1 MPNIA
6 SFHPQ
11 IVHFIVVLGFV
22 GVGLRL
28 LSFVTPIEWIRPAAT
43 LALLAAAT
51 AAVVGAE
58 SGDQAHQAS
67 ERMPG
72 ARTAVQEHEDL
83 GNRTRNLFL
92 LVASFE
98 ILALAM
104 RKREKIRRAALVGS
118 AVAGV
123 VTAFFLFEA
132 AEHGGELVYGYAG
145 GVGTRSGKPEDIK
158 HLLVA
163 GLYNGARADREA
175 GDSASAARLTEELVR
190 QMPGD
195 PGVALLAVRSRLIDR
210 HDPAAAMAALD
221 SLPLPADNPR
231 IVLQAAMMRGDIFV
245 AMGQPD
251 SARAA
256 LQAVLQK
263 YPDNP
268 MVQRV
273 VGEATAKLAGSPA
286 P

>member
-11 IVHFIVVLGFV
+11 IVHFIVVLGFI

-28 LSFVTPIEWIRPAAT
+28 LSLVTKLEWIRPAAT
-43 LALLAAAT
+43 LALLAAAV
-51 AAVVGAE
+51 AAVVGAR
-58 SGDQAHQAS
+58 SGDEAHGAS

-72 ARTAVQEHEDL
+72 ARTAVQEHEEL
-83 GNRTRNLFL
+83 GEKTRNLFL
-92 LVASFE
+92 VVAGFE
-98 ILALAM
+98 LLALAM
-104 RKREKIRRAALVGS
+104 RKNEKVRRVALVGS

-123 VTAFFLFEA
+123 VAAFFLFEA
-132 AEHGGELVYGYAG
+132 AEHGGDLVYGYAG

-163 GLYNGARADREA
+163 GLYNAARTDREA

-195 PGVALLAVRSRLIDR
+195 PGVAFLAVRSLLVDR
-210 HDPAAAMAALD
+210 NDPAAAMAALD
-221 SLPLPADNPR
+221 SLALPPDNPR
-231 IVLQAAMMRGDIFV
+231 LVLQSAMLRSDIFV
-245 AMGQPD
+245 AMGHPD

-256 LQAVLQK
+256 LQAVLQQ

-273 VGEATAKLAGSPA
+273 VGEAAAKLK
-286 P
+286 

>member
-1 MPNIA
+1 MPNI
-6 SFHPQ
+6 SEFHPQ
-11 IVHFIVVLGFV
+11 VVHFIVVLGFV
-22 GVGLRL
+22 GVALRIL
-28 LSFVTPIEWIRPAAT
+28 TLVTTVEWIKPAAT
-43 LALLAAAT
+43 LALLAAAV

-72 ARTAVQEHEDL
+72 ARTAVQEHEEL
-83 GNRTRNLFL
+83 GNKTRNLFL
-92 LVASFE
+92 VVAGFE

-104 RKREKIRRAALVGS
+104 RKKEKVRRVALVGS

-132 AEHGGELVYGYAG
+132 AEHGGDLVYSYAG
-145 GVGTRSGKPEDIK
+145 GVGTRSGKAEDVQ

-163 GLYNGARADREA
+163 GLYNAARTDREA
-175 GDSASAARLTEELVR
+175 GDSAGAARLTEELVR
-190 QMPGD
+190 RMPGD
-195 PGVALLAVRSRLIDR
+195 PGVALLAVRSLLVDR
-210 HDPAAAMAALD
+210 HDPAAAMTTLD
-221 SLPLPADNPR
+221 RLALPADNPR
-231 IVLQAAMMRGDIFV
+231 FVLQAAMLRSDIFV
-245 AMGQPD
+245 AMGHPD

-256 LQAVLQK
+256 LEAVLQK

-273 VGEATAKLAGSPA
+273 VGEATAKLP
-286 P
+286 

>member
-11 IVHFIVVLGFV
+11 IVHFIVVLGFI
-22 GVGLRL
+22 GVGLRI
-28 LSFVTPIEWIRPAAT
+28 LSLVTKLEWIRPAAT
-43 LALLAAAT
+43 LALLAAAV
-51 AAVVGAE
+51 AAVVGAR
-58 SGDQAHQAS
+58 SGDEAHEAS

-72 ARTAVQEHEDL
+72 ARTAVQEHEEL
-83 GNRTRNLFL
+83 GEKTRNLFL
-92 LVASFE
+92 VVAGFE
-98 ILALAM
+98 LLALAM
-104 RKREKIRRAALVGS
+104 RKNEKVRRVALVGS

-123 VTAFFLFEA
+123 VAAFFLFEA

-163 GLYNGARADREA
+163 GLYNAARSDREA

-195 PGVALLAVRSRLIDR
+195 PGVAFLAVRSLLVDR
-210 HDPAAAMAALD
+210 NDPAAAMAALD
-221 SLPLPADNPR
+221 SLALPPDNPR
-231 IVLQAAMMRGDIFV
+231 LVLQSAMLRSDIFV
-245 AMGQPD
+245 AMGHPD

-256 LQAVLQK
+256 LQAVLQQ

-273 VGEATAKLAGSPA
+273 VGQATAKLK
-286 P
+286 

>member
-11 IVHFIVVLGFV
+11 IVHFIVVLGFI

-28 LSFVTPIEWIRPAAT
+28 LSLVTKLEWIRPAAT
-43 LALLAAAT
+43 LALLAAAV
-51 AAVVGAE
+51 AAVVGAR
-58 SGDQAHQAS
+58 SGDEAHEAS

-72 ARTAVQEHEDL
+72 ARTAVQEHEEL
-83 GNRTRNLFL
+83 GEKTRNLFL
-92 LVASFE
+92 VVAGFE
-98 ILALAM
+98 LLALAM
-104 RKREKIRRAALVGS
+104 RKNEKVRRVALVGS

-123 VTAFFLFEA
+123 VAAFFLFDA

-163 GLYNGARADREA
+163 GLYNAARSDREA

-195 PGVALLAVRSRLIDR
+195 PGVAFLAVRSLLVDR
-210 HDPAAAMAALD
+210 NDPAAAMAALD
-221 SLPLPADNPR
+221 SLALPPDNPR
-231 IVLQAAMMRGDIFV
+231 LVLQSAMLRSDIFV
-245 AMGQPD
+245 AMGHPD

-256 LQAVLQK
+256 LQSVLQQ

-273 VGEATAKLAGSPA
+273 VGEAAAKLP
-286 P
+286 

>member
-11 IVHFIVVLGFV
+11 IVHFIVVLGFI

-28 LSFVTPIEWIRPAAT
+28 LSLVTKLEWIRPAAT
-43 LALLAAAT
+43 LALLAAAV
-51 AAVVGAE
+51 AAVVGAR
-58 SGDQAHQAS
+58 SGDEAHEAS

-72 ARTAVQEHEDL
+72 ARTAVQEHEEL
-83 GNRTRNLFL
+83 GEKTRNLFL
-92 LVASFE
+92 VVAGFE
-98 ILALAM
+98 LLALAM
-104 RKREKIRRAALVGS
+104 RKNEKVRRVALVGS

-123 VTAFFLFEA
+123 VAAFFLFEA

-163 GLYNGARADREA
+163 GLYNAARSDREA

-195 PGVALLAVRSRLIDR
+195 PGVAFLAVRSLLVDR
-210 HDPAAAMAALD
+210 NDPAAAMAALD
-221 SLPLPADNPR
+221 SLALPPDNPR
-231 IVLQAAMMRGDIFV
+231 LVLQSAMLRSDIFI
-245 AMGQPD
+245 AMGHPD

-256 LQAVLQK
+256 LQAVLQQ

-273 VGEATAKLAGSPA
+273 VGQATAKLK
-286 P
+286 

>member
-6 SFHPQ
+6 EFHPQ

-28 LSFVTPIEWIRPAAT
+28 LSLVTPVAWIKPAAT

-51 AAVVGAE
+51 AAVVGAR
-58 SGDQAHQAS
+58 SGDEAHQAS
-67 ERMPG
+67 ERIPG

-92 LVASFE
+92 LVAGFE
-98 ILALAM
+98 MLALAM
-104 RKREKIRRAALVGS
+104 RKNEKVRRLALVGS

-123 VTAFFLFEA
+123 VTAFYLFEA
-132 AEHGGELVYGYAG
+132 AEHGGEIVYGYAG
-145 GVGTRSGKPEDIK
+145 GVGTRSGKPEDIQ

-175 GDSASAARLTEELVR
+175 GDTAGAVRLTEELAR

-195 PGVALLAVRSRLIDR
+195 PGVGFLVVRSVLTDR
-210 HDPAAAMAALD
+210 HDPAGAMAALD

-231 IVLQAAMMRGDIFV
+231 IALQAAMLRSDIFV
-245 AMGQPD
+245 ALSQPD

-268 MVQRV
+268 MVKRV
-273 VGEATAKLAGSPA
+273 VGEATAKLR
-286 P
+286 

>member
-1 MPNIA
+1 MPNI
-6 SFHPQ
+6 SEFHPQ
-11 IVHFIVVLGFV
+11 VVHFIVVLGFV
-22 GVGLRL
+22 GVALRL
-28 LSFVTPIEWIRPAAT
+28 LTLVTAVEWIRPAAT
-43 LALLAAAT
+43 LALLAAAV

-72 ARTAVQEHEDL
+72 ARTAVQEHEEL
-83 GNRTRNLFL
+83 GNKTRNLFL
-92 LVASFE
+92 VVAGFE
-98 ILALAM
+98 ILALAV
-104 RKREKIRRAALVGS
+104 RKNEKIRRLALAGS

-123 VTAFFLFEA
+123 VAAFYLFEA
-132 AEHGGELVYGYAG
+132 AEHGGEIVYGYAG
-145 GVGTRSGKPEDIK
+145 GVGTRSGKPEDIQ

-175 GDSASAARLTEELVR
+175 GDTAGAVRLTEELAR

-195 PGVALLAVRSRLIDR
+195 PGVGFLVVRSVLTDR
-210 HDPAAAMAALD
+210 HDPAAAMTALD
-221 SLPLPADNPR
+221 SLALPADNPR
-231 IVLQAAMMRGDIFV
+231 FVLQAAMLRSDIFV
-245 AMGQPD
+245 AMGHPD

-256 LQAVLQK
+256 LQSVLQK

-273 VGEATAKLAGSPA
+273 VGEATAKLP
-286 P
+286 

>member
-11 IVHFIVVLGFV
+11 IVHFIVVLGFI

-28 LSFVTPIEWIRPAAT
+28 LSLVTKLEWIRPAAT
-43 LALLAAAT
+43 LALLAAAV
-51 AAVVGAE
+51 AAVVGAR
-58 SGDQAHQAS
+58 SGDEAHEAS

-72 ARTAVQEHEDL
+72 ARTAVQEHEEL
-83 GNRTRNLFL
+83 GEKTRNLFL
-92 LVASFE
+92 VVAGFE
-98 ILALAM
+98 LLALAM
-104 RKREKIRRAALVGS
+104 RKNEKVRRVALVGS

-123 VTAFFLFEA
+123 VAAFFLFEA

-163 GLYNGARADREA
+163 GLYNAARSDREA

-195 PGVALLAVRSRLIDR
+195 PGVAFLAVRSLLVDR
-210 HDPAAAMAALD
+210 NDPAAAMAALD
-221 SLPLPADNPR
+221 SLALPPDNPR
-231 IVLQAAMMRGDIFV
+231 LVLQSAMLRSDIFV
-245 AMGQPD
+245 AMGHPD

-256 LQAVLQK
+256 LQAVLQQ

-273 VGEATAKLAGSPA
+273 VGQATAKLK
-286 P
+286 

>member
-11 IVHFIVVLGFV
+11 IVHFIVVLGFI
-22 GVGLRL
+22 GVGLRI
-28 LSFVTPIEWIRPAAT
+28 LSLVTKLEWIRPAAT
-43 LALLAAAT
+43 LALLAAAV
-51 AAVVGAE
+51 AAVVGAR
-58 SGDQAHQAS
+58 SGDEAHEAS

-72 ARTAVQEHEDL
+72 ARTAVQEHEEL
-83 GNRTRNLFL
+83 GEKTRNLFL
-92 LVASFE
+92 VVAGFE
-98 ILALAM
+98 LLALAM
-104 RKREKIRRAALVGS
+104 RKNEKVRRVALVGS

-123 VTAFFLFEA
+123 VAAFFLFEA

-163 GLYNGARADREA
+163 GLYNAARSDREA

-195 PGVALLAVRSRLIDR
+195 PGVAFLAVRSLLVDR
-210 HDPAAAMAALD
+210 NDPAAAMAALD
-221 SLPLPADNPR
+221 SLALAPDNPR
-231 IVLQAAMMRGDIFV
+231 LVLQSAMLRSDIFV
-245 AMGQPD
+245 AMGHPD

-256 LQAVLQK
+256 LQAVLQQ

-273 VGEATAKLAGSPA
+273 VGQATAKLK
-286 P
+286 

>member
-1 MPNIA
+1 MPSIA
-6 SFHPQ
+6 TFHPQ
-11 IVHFIVVLGFV
+11 IVHFIVVLGFI

-28 LSFVTPIEWIRPAAT
+28 LTFVTQVAWIRPAAT
-43 LALLAAAT
+43 LALIT
-51 AAVVGAE
+51 AAVAAVAGAE
-58 SGDQAHQAS
+58 SGDEAHQAS
-67 ERMPG
+67 ERIPG

-92 LVASFE
+92 LVAGFE
-98 ILALAM
+98 VLALAM
-104 RKREKIRRAALVGS
+104 RKKEKVRRAALVGS
-118 AVAGV
+118 AAAGV

-145 GVGTRSGKPEDIK
+145 GVGTRSGKPEDIT

-163 GLYNGARADREA
+163 GLYNAARADREA
-175 GDSASAARLTEELVR
+175 GDTAGAARLTEELAR

-195 PGVALLAVRSRLIDR
+195 PGVGFLVVRSQLIDR
-210 HDPAAAMAALD
+210 HDPAGAMTALD
-221 SLPLPADNPR
+221 SLTLPTDNPR
-231 IVLQAAMMRGDIFV
+231 VALQAAMLRSDIYL
-245 AMGQPD
+245 ALGEPD
-251 SARAA
+251 SARTA

-273 VGEATAKLAGSPA
+273 VGEATAKLP
-286 P
+286 